1 MPTPSSQGSTVSFAD
16 EPLGRIT
23 RIRCAPSTAVFV
35 DATHVACEVVGTQY
49 NSRLVKAIDCVAI
62 EPGTI
67 EVTMYGVPPYG
78 VNDVG
83 TRGYLSIDTIDG
95 QIALYAYLETFDVTA
110 QVGEFLV
117 GTATFRPT
125 GE

>member
-1 MPTPSSQGSTVSFAD
+1 MPTPSSQGSTVVFD
-16 EPLGRIT
+16 GIPLGRLT
-23 RIRCAPSTAVFV
+23 RFRCAPATAVFV
-35 DATHVACEVVGTQY
+35 DATHVACDVVGNQY

-67 EVTMYGVPPYG
+67 EVTMYGVPSYG

-83 TRGYLSIDTIDG
+83 HRGMLMVNTLDG
-95 QIALYAYLETFDVTA
+95 QISLFAYLETFDVTA

>member
-1 MPTPSSQGSTVSFAD
+1 MPTPSSQGSTVAFGGAA
-16 EPLGRIT
+16 LGRVT
-23 RIRCAPSTAVFV
+23 RFRAAPSTAVFT
-35 DATHVACEVVGTQY
+35 DATHVACDVVGQGY
-49 NSRLVKAIDCVAI
+49 NSRLVKAIDCIAI

-67 EVTMYGVPPYG
+67 EVTLYGVPPYG

-83 TRGYLSIDTIDG
+83 TRGTLTVNTNGGSIS
-95 QIALYAYLETFDVTA
+95 LYAYLESFDVTG